1 MWLMWA
7 VLSRNHSFTI
17 IAQNCRFVKVLGVF
31 LALFEPKTAG
41 TLWVPAF
48 SCKAKKWPLYDKKD
62 DERDQEPVEE
72 VFG

>member
-1 MWLMWA
+1 M
-7 VLSRNHSFTI
+7 VDVGGSFKEPFIYYNSTELAI
-17 IAQNCRFVKVLGVF
+17 CKGFGGI